1 MREKGI
7 RLDKYL
13 FQKSLS
19 GSREKAK
26 QEILSGWVK
35 VNGETI
41 RQPARII
48 KDGDIVQ
55 VSNPRGAF
63 VSRGGEKLNHALD
76 FFDITLCDAIVAD
89 LGASTGG
96 FTDCLLRRG
105 ARRVYAIDVGY
116 GQLDY
121 RLRNDPRVIVL
132 ERKNVRS
139 LVPSLFDM
147 KVTFITADLS
157 FISILKVFE
166 TIKNVF
172 SPAEGIILLKPQFE
186 AKSDEHKKGVV
197 RDRKNHIRILNRV
210 LGTLMREG
218 MHYGG
223 ITFSPLRGPAG
234 NIEFLLH
241 FTIDDASSCEIPH
254 FLENDIF
261 TAVNDAHG
269 FFAGSSAP
277 NP

>member
-1 MREKGI
+1 MRGKGI

-26 QEILSGWVK
+26 REILSGWVK

-41 RQPARII
+41 RQPSRII
-48 KDGDIVQ
+48 KDGDVVQ
-55 VSNPRGAF
+55 VANPRGTF

-76 FFDITLCDAIVAD
+76 FFNITLRDAIAAD
-89 LGASTGG
+89 LGSSTGG

-105 ARRVYAIDVGY
+105 AQCVYAIDVGY

-139 LVPSLFDM
+139 LEPSLFDR

-157 FISILKVFE
+157 FISILKVFK

-186 AKSDEHKKGVV
+186 AKSGEHKKGVV
-197 RDRKNHIRILNRV
+197 RDQKNHILILNRV

-241 FTIDDASSCEIPH
+241 FNIDDASSCEIPH
-254 FLENDIF
+254 FLENEVF
-261 TAVNDAHG
+261 TVVNAAHS
-269 FFAGSSAP
+269 FFTGRTVL